1 MSGKP
6 PQGEISA
13 NKKSEDAVLDLKG
26 GELARYWLAAIIES
40 ADDAIVSK
48 TLDGII
54 TSWNRGAEQLFG
66 YTAEEA
72 VGQPILMLIPPG
84 HDDEEPAIIARLRRG
99 ERIEHYETQR
109 VRKDGRLV
117 DISLTVSP
125 VRNADGKII
134 GASKV
139 ARDITERKL
148 AERRLREAT
157 EEIETLYRLGQVLSG
172 ELDLHRLV
180 QSVTDAAT
188 ELTGAHFG
196 SFFYNVLNES
206 GASYMLYTL
215 SGVPREAFAHFPMP
229 RATDLFGPTFR
240 GEGAV
245 RIADVRQ
252 DPRYGK
258 NSPYYGMPEGHLP
271 VVSYLAVPVMSRS
284 GEVLGGLF
292 FGDPEV
298 GVFTERHERI
308 IGGLAA
314 QTAVAMDNA
323 RLFDSAQRERT
334 RAESAHNQVNRL
346 LESITDA
353 FFALDHEWRFT
364 YLNRQAELLLQRS
377 GAEVLGKVIWDEFP
391 AALGTTFE
399 EQYHRAVSERS
410 SVTFEELYTP
420 VGRWFEVR
428 AYPSED
434 GLSVY
439 FHDVTERHQ
448 AEEALLE
455 RTRLAEL
462 NADVGLALTSAD
474 DMREMLGRCA
484 EALIEHLD
492 AAFARIW
499 TLDPRAEILELQAS
513 AGLYTNL
520 DGSHS
525 RIPVGEYKI
534 GRIARDRRP
543 HMTNMVIGD
552 EEVSD
557 QEWARREGMIAFAG
571 YPLVIEDKLFGVL
584 AMFARKPLTPVTLDA
599 LSSVANAVAL
609 GIERKRAQEERAYL
623 LERERQARMESE
635 QANRAKDE
643 FLAVLSHEL
652 RTPLTSILGWSR
664 LLLGDQLKEAD
675 RERALNTIQRNAHLQ
690 SQLIDDILDV
700 SRIITGKLRLEVRPV
715 ELSFVIE
722 AAIESVLPAAEA
734 KQIRLQ
740 RVLDSGTSFVSGDP
754 NRLQQVI
761 WNLLTNAIKFTP
773 RNGRVQVRLERVD
786 SHVELIVTDTGPGI
800 KPEALPFIFDRFRQ
814 EDSTTTRRH
823 GGLGLGLAIVRHLV
837 EMHGGTVEVESSGNG
852 AGATFTVKLPL
863 IATRSAHLMPD
874 QRKEG
879 VHPTASTS
887 GVSFDCPPELE
898 GLHVLV
904 VDDEED
910 TRYLVSSILEQCA
923 ARVST
928 AASAEEGLAALKR
941 LRPDVLLSD
950 LGMPVEDGYSL
961 IMKVRALPPD
971 EGGRTP
977 AAALTAYAR
986 VEDRMKVLRSGFQ
999 IHLPKPVEPAEL
1011 VTVVASLAGW
1021 GSGD

>member
-1 MSGKP
+1 MSSKP
-6 PQGEISA
+6 PQGETPI
-13 NKKSEDAVLDLKG
+13 NKKSEDKFLDLKG
-26 GELARYWLAAIIES
+26 GELARYWLTAIIES

-54 TSWNRGAEQLFG
+54 TSWNNGAEQLFG
-66 YTAEEA
+66 YTPEEA
-72 VGQPILMLIPPG
+72 IGQPILMLIPPG

-99 ERIEHYETQR
+99 ERVEHYETQR
-109 VRKDGRLV
+109 VRKDGQLV

-125 VRNADGKII
+125 IRNGDGTII
-134 GASKV
+134 GASKI
-139 ARDITERKL
+139 ARNITERKL

-157 EEIETLYRLGQVLSG
+157 EEMETLYRLGQILSG

-196 SFFYNVLNES
+196 SFFYNVMNES

-240 GEGAV
+240 GEGVV

-292 FGDPEV
+292 FGGPEV
-298 GVFTERHERI
+298 GIFTERHERI

-364 YLNRQAELLLQRS
+364 YLNRQAESLLQS
-377 GAEVLGKVIWDEFP
+377 SVTELLGKVLWKEFP
-391 AALGTTFE
+391 STVANAFE
-399 EQYHRAVSERS
+399 EQFHKAVSERAP
-410 SVTFEELYTP
+410 VTFEGLYEP
-420 VGRWFEVR
+420 LDRWFEVR

-439 FHDVTERHQ
+439 FHDVTERRQ

-455 RTRLAEL
+455 RTRLAEF
-462 NADVGLALTSAD
+462 NADIGLALTSAD
-474 DMREMLGRCA
+474 DLREMLGRCA
-484 EALIEHLD
+484 DAMIKHLD

-499 TLDPRAEILELQAS
+499 TLEPQAQILELQAS
-513 AGLYTNL
+513 AGLYTHL
-520 DGSHS
+520 DGAHA
-525 RIPVGEYKI
+525 RVPVGEYKI

-543 HMTNMVIGD
+543 HMTNSVVGD
-552 EEVSD
+552 EEVND

-571 YPLVIEDKLFGVL
+571 YPLVIEDRLLGVL
-584 AMFARKPLTPVTLDA
+584 AMFARKPLTAVTLDA
-599 LSSVANAVAL
+599 LSSVANAIAL
-609 GIERKRAQEERAYL
+609 GIERKRAQEERAHL
-623 LERERQARMESE
+623 LERERQARREAE
-635 QANRAKDE
+635 EANRAKDE

-652 RTPLTSILGWSR
+652 RTPLTSILGWAR

-715 ELSFVIE
+715 ELSFIIE

-734 KQIRLQ
+734 KQVRLQ

-754 NRLQQVI
+754 NRLQQVV

-786 SHVELIVTDTGPGI
+786 SHVEIIVTDTGPGI

-814 EDSTTTRRH
+814 ADSTTTRKH

-837 EMHGGTVEVESSGNG
+837 EMHGGTVEVESHGNG
-852 AGATFTVKLPL
+852 TGATFTVKLPL
-863 IATRSAHLMPD
+863 IATRSTHLMPD
-874 QRKEG
+874 KRQERE
-879 VHPTASTS
+879 HPTASS
-887 GVSFDCPPELE
+887 GVSFDCPAALE

-928 AASAEEGLAALKR
+928 ASSAEEGLDALRR

-961 IMKVRALPPD
+961 ITKVRALPPE

-1021 GSGD
+1021 VTGD

>member
-1 MSGKP
+1 MSGEP
-6 PQGEISA
+6 PQAETSA
-13 NKKSEDAVLDLKG
+13 DQKKEEAVLDLKG
-26 GELARYWLAAIIES
+26 PELARYWLAAIIES
-40 ADDAIVSK
+40 AEDAIVSK

-54 TSWNRGAEQLFG
+54 TSWNKGAEQLFG
-66 YTAEEA
+66 YTPEEA
-72 VGQPILMLIPPG
+72 IGQPILMLIPPG

-109 VRKDGRLV
+109 VRKDGQLV

-125 VRNADGKII
+125 VRNAEGKII
-134 GASKV
+134 GASKI
-139 ARDITERKL
+139 ARNITERKL

-157 EEIETLYRLGQVLSG
+157 EETETLYKLGQVLAG

-180 QSVTDAAT
+180 QSVTDVAT

-240 GEGAV
+240 GEGVV
-245 RIADVRQ
+245 RIEDVRQ

-271 VVSYLAVPVMSRS
+271 VVSYLAVPVISRS
-284 GEVLGGLF
+284 GEVIGGLF
-292 FGDPEV
+292 FGDPQV
-298 GVFTERHERI
+298 GVFTERHARI
-308 IGGLAA
+308 ISGLAA

-323 RLFDSAQRERT
+323 RLFESVQRERA

-364 YLNRQAELLLQRS
+364 YLNRQAETVLQRS
-377 GAEVLGKVIWDEFP
+377 ADELLGKVMWEELP
-391 AALGTTFE
+391 AAAGTAFE
-399 EQYHRAVSERS
+399 EQYNKAVAERS
-410 SVTFEELYTP
+410 PVTFEEFYTP
-420 VGRWFEVR
+420 AGRWFEVR

-439 FHDVTERHQ
+439 LHDVTERRQ
-448 AEEALLE
+448 AEAGLLE

-462 NADVGLALTSAD
+462 NADIGLALTSAD

-484 EALIEHLD
+484 DAMVKHLD
-492 AAFARIW
+492 ATFARIW
-499 TLDPRAEILELQAS
+499 TLDQQGQILELQAS
-513 AGLYTNL
+513 AGLYTHL
-520 DGSHS
+520 DGGHA
-525 RIPVGEYKI
+525 RMAVGEYKI

-543 HMTNMVIGD
+543 HMTNQVLGD
-552 EEVSD
+552 EEVTD
-557 QEWARREGMIAFAG
+557 QEWARREGIVSFAG
-571 YPLVIEDKLFGVL
+571 YPLVIEDRLLGVL
-584 AMFARKPLTPVTLDA
+584 AMFARKRLTEVTLDA

-609 GIERKRAQEERAYL
+609 GIERKRAQEERAHI
-623 LERERQARMESE
+623 LERERQARLEAE

-754 NRLQQVI
+754 NRLQQVV

-814 EDSTTTRRH
+814 ADSTTTRRH

-837 EMHGGTVEVESSGNG
+837 EMHGGTVEVESDGNG
-852 AGATFTVKLPL
+852 SGATFTVKLPL
-863 IATRSAHLMPD
+863 IATRSTSVMSD
-874 QRKEG
+874 KRKES

-887 GVSFDCPPELE
+887 GVNFDCPPELE

-910 TRYLVSSILEQCA
+910 TRFLVSSILEQCS

-928 AASAEEGLAALKR
+928 ASSAAEGLAAVKR

-961 IMKVRALPPD
+961 ITKVRALPPE

-1011 VTVVASLAGW
+1011 VTVVASLASW
-1021 GSGD
+1021 TTAD

>member
-1 MSGKP
+1 MSGKL
-6 PQGEISA
+6 PQAEAPANEKKEEEI
-13 NKKSEDAVLDLKG
+13 LDLKG

-40 ADDAIVSK
+40 AEDAIVSK

-54 TSWNRGAEQLFG
+54 TSWNKGAEHVFG

-72 VGQPILMLIPPG
+72 IGQPILMLIPPG
-84 HDDEEPAIIARLRRG
+84 HDDEEPSIIARLRRG

-109 VRKDGRLV
+109 VRKDGQII

-125 VRNADGKII
+125 IRNAEGKII
-134 GASKV
+134 GASKI
-139 ARDITERKL
+139 ARDITARVM

-157 EEIETLYRLGQVLSG
+157 EETETLYRLGQVLAG
-172 ELDLHRLV
+172 ELDLHKLV
-180 QSVTDAAT
+180 QSVTDVAT
-188 ELTGAHFG
+188 EVTGAHFG
-196 SFFYNVLNES
+196 SFFYNVLDER

-215 SGVPREAFAHFPMP
+215 SGVPREAFTHFPMP

-240 GEGAV
+240 GEGVV
-245 RIADVRQ
+245 RIDDVRQ

-271 VVSYLAVPVMSRS
+271 VVSYLAVPVISRS

-292 FGDPEV
+292 FGDPEP
-298 GVFTERHERI
+298 GVFTERHARI
-308 IGGLAA
+308 ISGLAA
-314 QTAVAMDNA
+314 QTAVAVDNA
-323 RLFDSAQRERT
+323 RLFDSAQRERE

-364 YLNRQAELLLQRS
+364 YLNQQAESLLQRS
-377 GAEVLGKVIWDEFP
+377 VTELLGKVMWDEFP
-391 AALGTTFE
+391 ETKGTAFE
-399 EQYHRAVSERS
+399 EQYRRAVAEHSPI
-410 SVTFEELYTP
+410 TFEELYTP
-420 VGRWFEVR
+420 TERWFEAR
-428 AYPSED
+428 AYPSGD

-439 FHDVTERHQ
+439 FHDVTERRR
-448 AEEALLE
+448 ADEALLE

-462 NADVGLALTSAD
+462 NADIGLALTSVD
-474 DMREMLGRCA
+474 DMQEMLGRCA
-484 EALIEHLD
+484 EAMVKHLD

-499 TLDPRAEILELQAS
+499 TLDQQGETLELQAS

-520 DGSHS
+520 DGSHA
-525 RIPVGEYKI
+525 RIAVGEYKI

-543 HMTNMVIGD
+543 HMTNQVIGD

-557 QEWARREGMIAFAG
+557 QEWARREGMISFAG
-571 YPLVIEDKLFGVL
+571 YPLVIEDRLLGVL
-584 AMFARKPLTPVTLDA
+584 AMFARKPLTVVTLDA

-609 GIERKRAQEERAYL
+609 GIERKRSQEERAHL
-623 LERERQARMESE
+623 LERERQARMEAE

-664 LLLGDQLKEAD
+664 LLLGDQLKETD

-722 AAIESVLPAAEA
+722 AAIESVLPAADA

-754 NRLQQVI
+754 NRLQQVV

-773 RNGRVQVRLERVD
+773 RHGRVQVRLERVD
-786 SHVELIVTDTGPGI
+786 SHVEIIVTDTGPGI

-814 EDSTTTRRH
+814 ADSTTTRRH

-837 EMHGGTVEVESSGNG
+837 EMHGGTVEVESNGNG
-852 AGATFTVKLPL
+852 TGATFTVKLPL
-863 IATRSAHLMPD
+863 IATRSASVMTE
-874 QRKEG
+874 QRRESA
-879 VHPTASTS
+879 HPTASS
-887 GVSFDCPPELE
+887 GVSFDCPPALE

-910 TRYLVSSILEQCA
+910 TRFLVSSILEQCA

-928 AASAEEGLAALKR
+928 ASSAEEGLEMLKR
-941 LRPDVLLSD
+941 LRPDVVLSD

-961 IMKVRALPPD
+961 ITKVRALPPE

-986 VEDRMKVLRSGFQ
+986 VEDRMKVLRAGFQ

-1021 GSGD
+1021 PAAE